1 MVSNT
6 IKTVNKSL
14 HDDIYLL
21 GKLLGEAIHSTEG
34 EKTFNDIEELR
45 RASVRTRREPTDEN
59 IQALS
64 QAIDALSDDE
74 ANTMA
79 RAFSYFLHLA
89 NIAEDHDQ
97 QRLLKSK
104 TLPSSLKHTLTM
116 LAQEGISAQELLQAL
131 QQTNLVP
138 VLTAHPTE
146 VQRKSTLDSHQAIAN
161 KLIAYHQ
168 QEEGDDEQMDI
179 IEDLAAHIKIMW
191 LTRML
196 RANKLTVD
204 NELDNVNNYFSTTFL
219 KAIPALYKQLNR
231 ETRQQFG
238 VSFDELPSFL
248 TIGSWIGGD
257 RDGNPNVNAE
267 TLKSAFRKQAVTL
280 FSYYLEEL
288 KALGTELSMS
298 TLLTDVST
306 DLLEQ
311 SEISIDRSPHRLD
324 EPYRRVI
331 INSYARLAATAKTFS
346 DGKLQILNVQA
357 AESYASPEDFLAD
370 LILIA
375 KSLRQNHG
383 ESIAQLRLN
392 TIIQSVKIF
401 GFHLATVDLRQS
413 SDVHE
418 AVLTELYTRN
428 RSTRD
433 GQPLV
438 YSALSETEKVDLLI
452 EELNNPRPLMSPWQQ
467 YSEQT
472 SKELLI
478 LQTAAQ
484 MRQRYGHRAIKQYI
498 VSHTETLSDLLEILV
513 LQQET
518 GLISLETDE
527 QGLAKPIQ
535 AHDGLIVVPL
545 FETIPDLEAGP
556 SIMDQ
561 WLSIPLVKERVMKA
575 QQGLQEVMLGYSDS
589 NKDGGYLTS
598 NWSLYKAEK
607 ALVEVFKKHAVRLRM
622 FHGRGGAVG
631 RGGGSSFDAILAQS
645 PGSVAGQIRLT
656 EQGEVIQN
664 KYRSAALGKWHL
676 EHLLSATL
684 QTSVGKQA
692 SEPDLFMQEHASLLE
707 HLSQVSQSTYRQLV
721 YGTEGFV
728 NYFFA
733 ATPINEIAG
742 LNIGSRPASRK
753 KGQRIEDLRAIP
765 WGFSWAQCRVLL
777 PGWYGFG
784 TAVNTYLEKGFAG
797 EPNSREERLAR
808 LRAIAKGWRFF
819 KTMLSNMEMV
829 LAKSD
834 LKIAEQYS
842 TLVTDEALRQRIFSM
857 IKHEHSLTVQH
868 LKEILDVDELL
879 ADNKVLANILQE
891 RFAYID
897 PLNYLQVEV
906 IGRLRQH
913 RAANQQNRYESLRD
927 ERSVHLTINGI
938 AAGLRNSG

>member
-1 MVSNT
+1 MSNNA
-6 IKTVNKSL
+6 IKTINKHL

-34 EKTFNDIEELR
+34 EKTFNDVEELR
-45 RASVRTRREPTDEN
+45 RASVRTRREPTAEN

-64 QAIDALSDDE
+64 QAIDQLSDDE

-104 TLPSSLKHTLTM
+104 TSPSSLKHTLSM
-116 LAQEGISAQELLQAL
+116 LINEGVSADELLAAL
-131 QQTNLVP
+131 EQTNVVP

-161 KLIAYHQ
+161 KLMAYHQ
-168 QEEGDDEQMDI
+168 TEDEEDREEV
-179 IEDLAAHIKIMW
+179 IEDLAAHIKILW

-204 NELDNVNNYFSTTFL
+204 NELDNVNNYFATTFL
-219 KAIPALYKQLNR
+219 HAIPALYKQLNR
-231 ETRQQFG
+231 EVRQQFQIR
-238 VSFDELPSFL
+238 FDDLPSFL
-248 TIGSWIGGD
+248 TMGSWIGGD
-257 RDGNPNVNAE
+257 RDGNPNVNAD

-280 FSYYLEEL
+280 FKHYLDEL
-288 KALGTELSMS
+288 KTLGTELSMS
-298 TLLTDVST
+298 TLLTDVSD

-311 SEISIDRSPHRLD
+311 SKLSIDRSPHRLD

-331 INSYARLAATAKTFS
+331 INTYARLAATAKDYS
-346 DGKLQILNVQA
+346 DGKLQILNVQSA
-357 AESYASPEDFLAD
+357 PAYSHPDEFLAD
-370 LILIA
+370 LQLIA
-375 KSLRQNHG
+375 TSLRQNHG
-383 ESIAQLRLN
+383 ESIAHLRLD
-392 TIIQSVKIF
+392 TLIQSVKIF
-401 GFHLATVDLRQS
+401 GFHLATIDLRQS

-428 RSTRD
+428 RALFN
-433 GQPLV
+433 GKPFI
-438 YSALSETEKVDLLI
+438 YAELSEEEKVQLLI
-452 EELNNPRPLMSPWQQ
+452 EELNNPRPLVSPWQN

-472 SKELLI
+472 NKELFI
-478 LQTAAQ
+478 LQTAAK
-484 MRQRYGHRAIKQYI
+484 MRQRYGVRAIKQYI

-518 GLISLETDE
+518 GLINLETDE
-527 QGLAKPIQ
+527 QGQAKPIQ
-535 AHDGLIVVPL
+535 VNDGLIVVPL

-561 WLSIPLVKERVMKA
+561 WLSIPIVKERVMKA
-575 QQGLQEVMLGYSDS
+575 QHGLQEVMLGYSDS

-607 ALVEVFKKHAVRLRM
+607 ALVEVFKKHNVRLRM

-684 QTSVGKQA
+684 QTSVGKLA
-692 SEPDLFMQEHASLLE
+692 SEPDHFMQEHQDLLE
-707 HLSQVSQSTYRQLV
+707 QLSQISQSTYRQLV

-784 TAVNTYLEKGFAG
+784 TAIHTYLEQGFSG
-797 EPNSREERLAR
+797 EPDSRSERLAR
-808 LRAIAKGWRFF
+808 LRHMAKNWRFF

-842 TLVTDEALRQRIFSM
+842 TLVSDEALRQRIFSM
-857 IKHEHSLTVQH
+857 IKHEHELTVRG
-868 LKEILDVDELL
+868 LKEILDIEALL
-879 ADNKVLANILQE
+879 DDNKALANILQA
-891 RFAYID
+891 RVAYID

-906 IGRLRQH
+906 IGRLRRH
-913 RAANQQNRYESLRD
+913 RAETQQNRYESLRD

>member
-1 MVSNT
+1 MTNNA
-6 IKTVNKSL
+6 IKTSNKSL
-14 HDDIYLL
+14 HNDIYLL
-21 GKLLGEAIHSTEG
+21 GKLLGEAIRSSDG
-34 EKTFNDIEELR
+34 EKAFNDIEELR
-45 RASVRTRREPTDEN
+45 RASVRTRREPNTEN

-64 QAIDALSDDE
+64 QAIDQLSDDE

-104 TLPSSLKHTLTM
+104 TSPSSLKHTLAM
-116 LAQEGISAQELLQAL
+116 LNQEGISAAELYSAL
-131 QQTNLVP
+131 QQTNVVP

-146 VQRKSTLDSHQAIAN
+146 VQRKSTLDLHQAIAQ
-161 KLIAYHQ
+161 KLITYHQ
-168 QEEGDDEQMDI
+168 LDDEEEQEELAE
-179 IEDLAAHIKIMW
+179 ELAAYIKILW

-204 NELDNVNNYFSTTFL
+204 NELDNVNNYFATTFL
-219 KAIPALYKQLNR
+219 KAIPTLYKQLNR
-231 ETRQQFG
+231 EVRHQFKTQ
-238 VSFDELPSFL
+238 FDELPSFL
-248 TIGSWIGGD
+248 TMGSWIGGD
-257 RDGNPNVNAE
+257 RDGNPNVNAD

-280 FSYYLEEL
+280 FQHYLDEL
-288 KALGTELSMS
+288 KTLGTELSMS
-298 TLLTDVST
+298 TLLTDVSEA
-306 DLLEQ
+306 LSEQ
-311 SEISIDRSPHRLD
+311 SKLSIDRSPHRLD

-331 INSYARLAATAKTFS
+331 INTYARLAATAKDFS

-357 AESYASPEDFLAD
+357 ATPYTSPQDFLAD
-370 LILIA
+370 LQLIA
-375 KSLRQNHG
+375 DSLRQHQA
-383 ESIAQLRLN
+383 ESIADLRLD
-392 TIIQSVKIF
+392 TLIQSVKIF

-418 AVLTELYTRN
+418 AVLTELYRRN
-428 RSTRD
+428 RTTLQ
-433 GQPLV
+433 GKPLV
-438 YSALSETEKVDLLI
+438 YAELSEQEKVELLI
-452 EELNNPRPLMSPWQQ
+452 AELHNPRPLVSPWQQ

-484 MRQRYGHRAIKQYI
+484 LRQRYGKRAIKQYI

-527 QGLAKPIQ
+527 QGNPIPIQ
-535 AHDGLIVVPL
+535 ADDGLIVVPL

-556 SIMDQ
+556 NIMDQ
-561 WLSIPLVKERVMKA
+561 WLSIPLVKERVIKA
-575 QQGLQEVMLGYSDS
+575 QHGLQEVMLGYSDS

-692 SEPDLFMQEHASLLE
+692 SEADLFMQEHQNLLE
-707 HLSQVSQSTYRQLV
+707 QLSQLSQRTYRQLV

-784 TAVNTYLEKGFAG
+784 TAIHTYLEQGFDG
-797 EPNSREERLAR
+797 EPNSRSDRLAR
-808 LRAIAKGWRFF
+808 LRHMAKDWRFF

-842 TLVTDEALRQRIFSM
+842 TLVSDETLRHRIFSM
-857 IKHEHSLTVQH
+857 IKHEHALTVKS
-868 LKEILDVDELL
+868 LKEILDIEELL
-879 ADNKVLANILQE
+879 DNNKALANILQE

-913 RAANQQNRYESLRD
+913 RAETQQNRYESLRD